1 MHNRSGYVPNVEQR
15 GRSFHFAPFL
25 DRFACSRKKAI
36 RFLCMPFASL
46 SFNLSPFSLHIFLSY
61 IIYIY
66 ILSAPFS
73 FFFFFFLFLPL
84 FRFSF
89 SHLSPP
95 SPFSLFFSC
104 SFIDRITYSLTRLF
118 TPDLRIFIRSRT
130 LGNSLVIRPIT
141 VSDRYFFHFSS
152 LNLLSILLVEYSRY
166 RYCKFIIRDF

>member
-1 MHNRSGYVPNVEQR
+1 M
-15 GRSFHFAPFL
+15 FA
-25 DRFACSRKKAI
+25 KKSDPLPLYAVRLLI
-36 RFLCMPFASL
+36 LQ
-46 SFNLSPFSLHIFLSY
+46 PFSFLAPY
-61 IIYIY
+61 FLILYNIYIY
-66 ILSAPFS
+66 SFCTILL
-73 FFFFFFLFLPL
+73 FFLFFFLFLPL

-152 LNLLSILLVEYSRY
+152 PNLLSIPLVEYSRY

>member
-1 MHNRSGYVPNVEQR
+1 M
-15 GRSFHFAPFL
+15 FA
-25 DRFACSRKKAI
+25 KKSDPLPLYAV
-36 RFLCMPFASL
+36 RLL
-46 SFNLSPFSLHIFLSY
+46 
-61 IIYIY
+61 
-66 ILSAPFS
+66 ILQPFS
-73 FFFFFFLFLPL
+73 FLAPYFLILYNIYIFFLHHSPFFSFFLFLPL

-152 LNLLSILLVEYSRY
+152 PNLLSILLVEYSRY